1 MTSPRNGVHPQ
12 LEEQANRMIRES
24 LKGVTKHSEKSDIL
38 TPWKEQDRK
47 NREVYVESG
56 TPDPTS
62 RRGMF
67 HRAWNSRDDHL
78 NSREGMS
85 RGGGRTASP
94 GGTLSSFVEDH
105 HGDDQ

>member
-1 MTSPRNGVHPQ
+1 MSNPRRGVHPQ
-12 LEEQANRMIRES
+12 LEAQADRLIRES

-38 TPWKEQDRK
+38 TPWKEQDRR

-56 TPDPTS
+56 TPDPTA

-67 HRAWNSRDDHL
+67 HRAWNSARPDL

-85 RGGGRTASP
+85 RGGGRTANP
-94 GGTLSSFVEDH
+94 GGSLSSFIESQ
-105 HGDDQ
+105 GESE